1 MGGRLGGGPD
11 PLPAIA
17 REPDSSTPNS
27 GAAEG
32 TRTPDPRI
40 TNALLYQ
47 LSYSG
52 GAVPIATGDGRVQS
66 LRRRT
71 NAPISA
77 EANEARRVGV

>member
-1 MGGRLGGGPD
+1 MYMKLHD
-11 PLPAIA
+11 KMQVF
-17 REPDSSTPNS
+17 

-52 GAVPIATGDGRVQS
+52 GAVPIATGGRGVQS
-66 LRRRT
+66 LRCRT
-71 NAPISA
+71 NTQISA
-77 EANEARRVGV
+77 APSEARRVAV